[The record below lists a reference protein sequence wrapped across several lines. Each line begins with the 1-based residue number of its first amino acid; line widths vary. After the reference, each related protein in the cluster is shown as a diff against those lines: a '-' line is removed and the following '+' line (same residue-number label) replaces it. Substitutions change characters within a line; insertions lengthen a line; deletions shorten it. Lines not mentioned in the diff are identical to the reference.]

1 MIRYDDNNYTMCL
14 LTSRQSVLSL
24 GFEMPSHIDEAGH
37 TKAFD
42 YPVAEHW
49 GESRNVSQSYI
60 MHYPVRFY
68 VAYTCTYLF
77 TYTCIYTNIYLLF
90 AIGYQIFNIIT
101 I

>member
-1 MIRYDDNNYTMCL
+1 MCL

-24 GFEMPSHIDEAGH
+24 SFEMPSHIDKAGH

-68 VAYTCTYLF
+68 AAYIPVHTYLHIHVYIP
-77 TYTCIYTNIYLLF
+77 TYICYLLL
-90 AIGYQIFNIIT
+90 AIKYLI
-101 I
+101 